1 MAGKDQQDA
10 HKEPTA
16 EGMPPLADSKL
27 ASGLSA
33 SLVERLYNYYLLA
46 NRAKSQGQSHISSRQ
61 LAEFLQVGDT
71 QVRKDMAAINMVG
84 QPKRGYE
91 IDATIASLRRTMGL
105 DQVHRAVLCGVGR
118 LGRALLMYSRFTE
131 FGFHMVGAFDVR
143 EEVIGEDVAGTS
155 VLHIDR
161 LTEVIDIFS
170 VEIGI
175 LTVDVW
181 AAQEICDRMVA
192 SGVKAIWNFA
202 PIHLRVPQHV
212 LVRHED
218 FAGSLSV
225 ISHHL
230 RSNHYPSGDN
240 PPPVLA

>member
-1 MAGKDQQDA
+1 MEA
-10 HKEPTA
+10 EPRPIT
-16 EGMPPLADSKL
+16 D
-27 ASGLSA
+27 LSS

-46 NRAKSQGQSHISSRQ
+46 NRAKSQGQTHISSRQ
-61 LAEFLQVGDT
+61 LAEFLRVGDT
-71 QVRKDMAAINMVG
+71 QVRKDMAAINISG

-91 IDATIASLRRTMGL
+91 ADATITSLRHTMGL

-118 LGRALLMYSRFTE
+118 LGHALLMYSRFTE

-161 LTEVIDIFS
+161 LTEVIDIFN

-175 LTVDVW
+175 LTVNVW
-181 AAQEICDRMVA
+181 AAQEICDRMIA
-192 SGVKAIWNFA
+192 SGIKAIWNFA
-202 PIHLRVPQHV
+202 PIHLRVPKHV

-230 RSNHYPSGDN
+230 RTDC
-240 PPPVLA
+240 

>member
-1 MAGKDQQDA
+1 MAGNNDEASVNPEGGPTNTPVDA
-10 HKEPTA
+10 VKP
-16 EGMPPLADSKL
+16 
-27 ASGLSA
+27 ASELSA

-46 NRAKSQGQSHISSRQ
+46 NRAKSQGQSHISSRH

-71 QVRKDMAAINMVG
+71 QVRKDMAAINMSG

-91 IDATIASLRRTMGL
+91 AEATIATLRRTMGL

-118 LGRALLMYSRFTE
+118 LGRALLMYSRFAE

-143 EEVIGEDVAGTS
+143 ENVIGEDVAGTS

-161 LTEVIDIFS
+161 LTEVVEIFN

-175 LTVDVW
+175 LTVNVW

-202 PIHLRVPQHV
+202 PIHLRVPKHV

-230 RSNHYPSGDN
+230 RTEGQ
-240 PPPVLA
+240 

>member
-1 MAGKDQQDA
+1 MAVKAKRVAPKPAVVEDV
-10 HKEPTA
+10 PIPA
-16 EGMPPLADSKL
+16 EAKPL
-27 ASGLSA
+27 GELSS

-46 NRAKSQGQSHISSRQ
+46 NRAKTQGQSHISSRH

-71 QVRKDMAAINMVG
+71 QVRKDMAAINMSG
-84 QPKRGYE
+84 QPKRGYDA
-91 IDATIASLRRTMGL
+91 DATILSLRRTMGL

-118 LGRALLMYSRFTE
+118 LGHALLMYSRFSE
-131 FGFHMVGAFDVR
+131 FGFHMVGAFDIR
-143 EEVIGEDVAGTS
+143 DEVIGEDVAGTS

-161 LTEVIDIFS
+161 LIEVIDIFN

-175 LTVDVW
+175 LTVNVW

-192 SGVKAIWNFA
+192 SGIKAIWNFA
-202 PIHLRVPQHV
+202 PIHLRVPKHV

-230 RSNHYPSGDN
+230 RNEE
-240 PPPVLA
+240 